1 MPINQTFNNSRNTI
15 VINLSKNCIRNFHNP
30 GRGRN
35 FAMSNKTNDIS
46 KQFINV
52 KTLYIMASI
61 EFQKQLTSLQA
72 NMLNFALM
80 LTGNRDNAYDLL
92 QDTMLKAIDNEEK
105 YVEQTNFK
113 GWVFTIMRNIFINNY
128 RRVVRN
134 ATVVDQTEDLY
145 HLNLS
150 QDSGLESPE
159 GSFTAQEITTAIN
172 NFTDDYRI
180 PFSMHVQG
188 FKYNEIAEKMNLP
201 LGTVKSRI
209 FFARKKLQEQFA
221 DYR

>member
-1 MPINQTFNNSRNTI
+1 
-15 VINLSKNCIRNFHNP
+15 
-30 GRGRN
+30 
-35 FAMSNKTNDIS
+35 MSNKTNDIS

-209 FFARKKLQEQFA
+209 FFARQQLQERFS
-221 DYR
+221 DYK